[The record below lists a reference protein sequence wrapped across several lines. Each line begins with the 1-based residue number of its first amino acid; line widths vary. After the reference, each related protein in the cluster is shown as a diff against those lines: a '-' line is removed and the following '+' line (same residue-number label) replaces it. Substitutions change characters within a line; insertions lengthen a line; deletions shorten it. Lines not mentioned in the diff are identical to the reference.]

1 MKLVIT
7 FLILLLTSPAWAI
20 DATLQ
25 WDAPD
30 DARVTGYNVY
40 YGTTALPSDNKTA
53 VTDTQLKITGLTEGV
68 TYFFGVTSTAGDA
81 ESVMSDVLE
90 WKAEQSSKVI
100 YVPGKPKSIRLIFE

>member
-1 MKLVIT
+1 MKFVIAL
-7 FLILLLTSPAWAI
+7 LILLLTSPAWAI

-30 DARVTGYNVY
+30 DARVTGYNAY
-40 YGTTALPSDNKTA
+40 YGTTAPPSDNQAA

-90 WKAEQSSKVI
+90 WKAESASQTY
-100 YVPGKPKSIRLIFE
+100 YVPGAPKSIQIIFE